1 MPSMTAHA
9 LREPSNASAR
19 ARGVLQ
25 AYLLG
30 MSGLSVEVQMR
41 SQGPLDGP
49 PARPV
54 VARAMLALP
63 DEYAANYAGD
73 CTTDYTAGYTA
84 SDTASDTAD
93 RACLRRAVAAHA
105 AAHLLYSSAAQPA
118 GSLKPL
124 ALTVI
129 SLLEDARVE
138 TLLGQRYPGLWTLW
152 RRQHTATP
160 ADGLGCTALLARM
173 SRALI
178 DPLYRDDSFW
188 VDKARRLFDT
198 QRANLHDPAA
208 FRSIAAM
215 LANDLGQMRVQFDL
229 AAYAAEPAY
238 RDDHSYLW
246 DYGADGTEHAALQ
259 QSVALQAQAGGA
271 HANEADRM
279 DAAPATETLATET
292 PGTEPTETV
301 TATEMPL
308 WTAQRSVSYP
318 EWDERTETLRSDW
331 CTLLEKAVPT
341 ERAVGP
347 QAQPASGARLARTG
361 ERELNRAIR
370 LRRQAQGERFDLDA
384 LIDSRAG
391 RHHGGYLDDR
401 VFERPG
407 TRLRTASVLLLLDV
421 SASTA
426 QPLTGQV
433 GTVLDSEKA
442 LALRAVELAQQG
454 AHRIAVHGFASNTR
468 KQVHYERYLDF
479 GMSFGQAQRQRLM
492 AASSAWSTRFGAA
505 LRHASALIEAEG
517 NAKADAKAD
526 TNAGGARVIVMVTD
540 GAPHDID
547 VTRDAYLVEDA
558 RLAVQQARRKGIR
571 CFCVALDAQAD
582 SYVRRIFGVRNYLIA
597 VDPNFLQQ
605 RMKSLFATLL
615 QP

>member
-1 MPSMTAHA
+1 MTAHA
-9 LREPSNASAR
+9 PGDLPSADGRAQAR
-19 ARGVLQ
+19 AVLQ
-25 AYLLG
+25 AYMLG
-30 MSGLSVEVQMR
+30 MSGLSVEVETR
-41 SQGPLDGP
+41 SRGPLDGP
-49 PARPV
+49 PTRPI
-54 VARAMLALP
+54 VARATLVLP
-63 DEYAANYAGD
+63 DEYTAAYA
-73 CTTDYTAGYTA
+73 AGYAETHTETHTKKYA
-84 SDTASDTAD
+84 ATYAATQPATDAAD
-93 RACLRRAVAAHA
+93 RACLRRAAAAHA
-105 AAHLLYSSAAQPA
+105 AAHLLYSPAAQTA

-124 ALTVI
+124 ALKVI

-138 TLLGQRYPGLWTLW
+138 TLLGLRYPGLWTLW
-152 RRQHTATP
+152 RRLHTATP
-160 ADGLGCTALLARM
+160 ADGLGCAALLARM
-173 SRALI
+173 SRALA

-198 QRANLHDPAA
+198 QRANLRDPAA
-208 FRSIAAM
+208 FRGIAAM

-246 DYGADGTEHAALQ
+246 DYGDDGADHAALQ
-259 QSVALQAQAGGA
+259 QSVALQTQAGGA
-271 HANEADRM
+271 HANEPDRM
-279 DAAPATETLATET
+279 DTAPATEM
-292 PGTEPTETV
+292 TETV

-308 WTAQRSVSYP
+308 WAAQRSVSYP
-318 EWDERTETLRSDW
+318 EWDERTETLRPDW
-331 CTLLEKAVPT
+331 CTLLEKAAPIDRVAGLQT
-341 ERAVGP
+341 
-347 QAQPASGARLARTG
+347 QPASGPRPARTG
-361 ERELNRAIR
+361 ERELNRSIR

-384 LIDSRAG
+384 LIDSVAG

-407 TRLRTASVLLLLDV
+407 TRLRTASLLLLLDV

-426 QPLTGQV
+426 QPSARQAV
-433 GTVLDSEKA
+433 TVLDSEKA

-479 GMSFGQAQRQRLM
+479 GMSFGHAQRERLM
-492 AASSAWSTRFGAA
+492 AATSAWSTRFGAA
-505 LRHASALIEAEG
+505 LRHASALIEAE
-517 NAKADAKAD
+517 ADA
-526 TNAGGARVIVMVTD
+526 NVGATRVILMVTD

-547 VTRDAYLVEDA
+547 VTRAAYLVEDA

-571 CFCVALDAQAD
+571 CFCVALDRQAD